1 MKLFK
6 SGFFYLTILAVLVAL
21 FTEEV
26 EGRRKILRGRRTITR
41 TYFRQSA
48 LPAWAIVILVAIGEI
63 IIGGIIYVVMRKL
76 IIEPPLTGSYS
87 VAATTEEP

>member
-6 SGFFYLTILAVLVAL
+6 RGFFYLAILAVIITLL
-21 FTEEV
+21 TGEV

-41 TYFRQSA
+41 TYYRRNA
-48 LPAWAIVILVAIGEI
+48 LPAWAIVLMVAMGQI
-63 IIGGIIYVVMRKL
+63 IIGGIMYVVMRKF

-87 VAATTEEP
+87 VASTTEEP